1 MPNRQLFTEG
11 YWQLLRVI
19 QAAGRVPCAD
29 QPGIFYPED
38 FPDPIV
44 RKQATRTAK
53 ALCRECPVMSECLTF
68 ALESNERF
76 GVWGGLSA
84 SERSI

>member
-1 MPNRQLFTEG
+1 MSGRQLFSEG
-11 YWQLLRVI
+11 YWELLRVI
-19 QAAGRVPCAD
+19 QSAGGVPCEK

-38 FPDPIV
+38 YPDPIV
-44 RKQATRTAK
+44 RKQATKTAK
-53 ALCRECPVMSECLTF
+53 ALCKTCPVMSECLTY

-84 SERSI
+84 SER

>member
-1 MPNRQLFTEG
+1 MSGRQLFSEG
-11 YWQLLRVI
+11 YWELLRAI
-19 QAAGRVPCAD
+19 HAAGEVPCKK

-38 FPDPIV
+38 YPDPIV
-44 RKQATRTAK
+44 RKQATKTAK
-53 ALCRECPVMSECLTF
+53 ALCKTCPVMSECLTY

-84 SERSI
+84 SER

>member
-1 MPNRQLFTEG
+1 MSGRHLFTEG

-19 QAAGRVPCAD
+19 QAAGSVPCKN
-29 QPGIFYPED
+29 QPDIFYPED

-44 RKQATRTAK
+44 RKQATKTAK
-53 ALCRECPVMSECLTF
+53 ALCKTCPVVSECLTF